1 MDEAAARD
9 RAARPGAGAV
19 PGRHL
24 RRRRDRPRRRAAETA
39 DHQLRALPPG
49 RLRAR
54 PAERRAHPRRGDRP
68 RPRRGG
74 RVPGARG
81 QPAQPVGR
89 LVRDGEPPHD
99 GARLPRP
106 VHPPAGAHGRRLR
119 NAPPAGPAGRRRPER
134 GRPDRRRAHPRS
146 LQLGLLRALAAGPAD
161 GRRAGRGPRP
171 VLPRQPRL
179 HAHHAGRPARRRDLP
194 ADRRRVPRPAAVQP
208 GLGSRRRGHDQR
220 RPGGQRRD
228 RERRRQR
235 RRRRQARLHLR
246 AGHDRLLPRREAG
259 PAQRRHVPLLARRGT
274 HPRAGP
280 ARRAGAQTGGG
291 LGRLRD
297 PVRSQRRRA
306 PAAEG
311 AQGGPRRP
319 ARLDRPA
326 RRAAVDPATRLYR
339 YTDYWGTAVTAFD
352 LHAPHKE
359 LAVVATSVVETA
371 DIQAPVATAAWPD
384 LATDEV
390 RDRHTEMLEFTAYV
404 GRDRPGRAGGGATT
418 PRT

>member
-1 MDEAAARD
+1 MFSADGSIRSPYRALHEAIAPTAAADLKVRSEALDRAYVDQGITFSLSGQERPVPARHRAPGDQRGRVDEAAARD

-39 DHQLRALPPG
+39 HHQLRALPPG
-49 RLRAR
+49 RRRAR

-89 LVRDGEPPHD
+89 VVRDGEPPHD

-208 GLGSRRRGHDQR
+208 GLGA
-220 RPGGQRRD
+220 
-228 RERRRQR
+228 R
-235 RRRRQARLHLR
+235 RRRA
-246 AGHDRLLPRREAG
+246 
-259 PAQRRHVPLLARRGT
+259 
-274 HPRAGP
+274 
-280 ARRAGAQTGGG
+280 
-291 LGRLRD
+291 
-297 PVRSQRRRA
+297 
-306 PAAEG
+306 
-311 AQGGPRRP
+311 
-319 ARLDRPA
+319 
-326 RRAAVDPATRLYR
+326 
-339 YTDYWGTAVTAFD
+339 
-352 LHAPHKE
+352 
-359 LAVVATSVVETA
+359 
-371 DIQAPVATAAWPD
+371 
-384 LATDEV
+384 
-390 RDRHTEMLEFTAYV
+390 
-404 GRDRPGRAGGGATT
+404 
-418 PRT
+418 